1 MNRFSSFA
9 LTAAVILTGSCMN
22 SKPPVGV
29 LPEPGELG
37 RLYILNEGGM
47 GMNNSS
53 IDFYDFADG
62 TYVTDAFP
70 AANPDVALG
79 LGDTGNDLAV
89 YGGKLWAVMN
99 GSDLVEVMDA
109 STIEHIRAID
119 VPACRDIAF
128 SGSYAYVTSWAGNV
142 SDDGDRTGMVYR
154 IDINNLSI
162 AGTVEVGYQPEDIA
176 VLDGKIYVANS
187 GGMTDGY
194 DNRLS
199 IIDEESFSLER
210 TVEIAANI
218 CDIAPDAYGRLWI
231 SSPGDYYSVHSGIY
245 VYDIA
250 SGTVLKTE
258 PGSESGEAPCTDPSL
273 TPDLRDSSYPSLT
286 PNPRYGSS
294 STLSSDPVTGTGQGT
309 RANTILP
316 EWIND
321 IRVSSMYSTGSHL
334 WVLGNENEWDYTAGA
349 GKYCLY
355 TIDCQALTMTRT
367 ELSRTGAES
376 ISNPYGI
383 WVSPD
388 EKTIAITDAASYTE
402 PGYIMFLDANLN
414 LVSSFQTGFLP
425 GHFAVLE

>member
-1 MNRFSSFA
+1 MNRFSSFV

-37 RLYILNEGGM
+37 RLYILNEGVMGM
-47 GMNNSS
+47 GNSS

-70 AANPDVALG
+70 AANPDVTLG

-109 STIEHIRAID
+109 STMEHIRAID
-119 VPACRDIAF
+119 VPVCRDIAF
-128 SGSYAYVTSWAGNV
+128 SGRYAYVTSWAGNV

-154 IDINNLSI
+154 IDINSLSI

-210 TVEIAANI
+210 AVEIAANI

-245 VYDIA
+245 VYDTV
-250 SGTVLKTE
+250 SGTVLK
-258 PGSESGEAPCTDPSL
+258 PESG
-273 TPDLRDSSYPSLT
+273 
-286 PNPRYGSS
+286 
-294 STLSSDPVTGTGQGT
+294 
-309 RANTILP
+309 ANILP

-402 PGYIMFLDANLN
+402 PGYILFLDANLN
-414 LVSSFQTGFLP
+414 FVSSFQTGFLP
-425 GHFAVLE
+425 GYFAVLE

>member
-1 MNRFSSFA
+1 MNRFSSFV

-37 RLYILNEGGM
+37 RLYILNEGVMGM
-47 GMNNSS
+47 GNSS

-70 AANPDVALG
+70 AANPDVPFG

-99 GSDLVEVMDA
+99 GSDLVEVMEA
-109 STIEHIRAID
+109 STMEHIMDID

-128 SGSYAYVTSWAGNV
+128 SGRYAYVTSWAGNV

-154 IDINNLSI
+154 IDMNSLSI
-162 AGTVEVGYQPEDIA
+162 AGTVEVSYQPEDIA
-176 VLDGKIYVANS
+176 ALDGKIYVANS

-245 VYDIA
+245 VYDTA
-250 SGTVLKTE
+250 SGTVLKPE
-258 PGSESGEAPCTDPSL
+258 PG
-273 TPDLRDSSYPSLT
+273 
-286 PNPRYGSS
+286 
-294 STLSSDPVTGTGQGT
+294 
-309 RANTILP
+309 ANILP

-355 TIDCQALTMTRT
+355 TIDCQTLTMTRT

-376 ISNPYGI
+376 IYNPYGI

-402 PGYIMFLDANLN
+402 PGYILFLDANLN
-414 LVSSFQTGFLP
+414 FVSSFQTGFLP

>member
-1 MNRFSSFA
+1 MNRFSSFV

-37 RLYILNEGGM
+37 RLYILNEGVMGM
-47 GMNNSS
+47 GNSS

-70 AANPDVALG
+70 AANPDVTLG

-109 STIEHIRAID
+109 STMEHIRAID

-128 SGSYAYVTSWAGNV
+128 SGRYAYVTSWAGNV

-154 IDINNLSI
+154 IDINSLSI

-210 TVEIAANI
+210 AVEIAANI

-245 VYDIA
+245 VYDTV
-250 SGTVLKTE
+250 SGTVLKSE
-258 PGSESGEAPCTDPSL
+258 PG
-273 TPDLRDSSYPSLT
+273 
-286 PNPRYGSS
+286 
-294 STLSSDPVTGTGQGT
+294 
-309 RANTILP
+309 ANILP

-376 ISNPYGI
+376 IYNPYGI

-402 PGYIMFLDANLN
+402 PGYILFLDANLN
-414 LVSSFQTGFLP
+414 FVSSFQTGFLP

>member
-1 MNRFSSFA
+1 MNRFSSFV

-37 RLYILNEGGM
+37 RLYILNEGVMGM
-47 GMNNSS
+47 GNSS

-70 AANPDVALG
+70 AANPDIPFG
-79 LGDTGNDLAV
+79 LGNTGNDLAV

-99 GSDLVEVMDA
+99 GSNLVEVMDA
-109 STIEHIRAID
+109 STMEHIRAID

-128 SGSYAYVTSWAGNV
+128 SGRYAYVTSWAGNV

-154 IDINNLSI
+154 IDINSLSI

-176 VLDGKIYVANS
+176 ALDGKIYVANS

-210 TVEIAANI
+210 AVEIAANI

-245 VYDIA
+245 VYDTV
-250 SGTVLKTE
+250 SGAVVKSE
-258 PGSESGEAPCTDPSL
+258 PG
-273 TPDLRDSSYPSLT
+273 
-286 PNPRYGSS
+286 
-294 STLSSDPVTGTGQGT
+294 
-309 RANTILP
+309 ANILP

-376 ISNPYGI
+376 IYNPYGI

-402 PGYIMFLDANLN
+402 PGYILFLDANLN
-414 LVSSFQTGFLP
+414 FVSSFQTGFLP

>member
-1 MNRFSSFA
+1 MNRFSSFV
-9 LTAAVILTGSCMN
+9 LTAVVILTGSCMN

-37 RLYILNEGGM
+37 RLYILNEGVMGM
-47 GMNNSS
+47 GNSS

-70 AANPDVALG
+70 AANPDVPFG

-99 GSDLVEVMDA
+99 GSNLVEVMDA
-109 STIEHIRAID
+109 STMEHIRAID

-128 SGSYAYVTSWAGNV
+128 SGRYAYVTSWAGNV

-154 IDINNLSI
+154 IDINSLSI

-245 VYDIA
+245 VYDTV
-250 SGTVLKTE
+250 SGTVLK
-258 PGSESGEAPCTDPSL
+258 PESG
-273 TPDLRDSSYPSLT
+273 
-286 PNPRYGSS
+286 
-294 STLSSDPVTGTGQGT
+294 
-309 RANTILP
+309 ANILP

-376 ISNPYGI
+376 IYNPYGI

-402 PGYIMFLDANLN
+402 PGYILFLDASLN
-414 LVSSFQTGFLP
+414 FVSSFQTGFLP

>member
-1 MNRFSSFA
+1 MNRFSSFV

-37 RLYILNEGGM
+37 RLYILNEGVMGM
-47 GMNNSS
+47 GNSS

-70 AANPDVALG
+70 AANPDVTLG

-109 STIEHIRAID
+109 STMEHIRAID
-119 VPACRDIAF
+119 VPVCRDIAF
-128 SGSYAYVTSWAGNV
+128 SGRYAYVTSWAGNV

-154 IDINNLSI
+154 IDINSLSI
-162 AGTVEVGYQPEDIA
+162 AGAVEVGYQPEDIA
-176 VLDGKIYVANS
+176 ALDGKIYVANS

-199 IIDEESFSLER
+199 IIDEESFSLEK

-245 VYDIA
+245 VYDTV
-250 SGTVLKTE
+250 SGAVLK
-258 PGSESGEAPCTDPSL
+258 PESG
-273 TPDLRDSSYPSLT
+273 
-286 PNPRYGSS
+286 
-294 STLSSDPVTGTGQGT
+294 
-309 RANTILP
+309 ANILP

-402 PGYIMFLDANLN
+402 PGYILFLDANLN
-414 LVSSFQTGFLP
+414 FVSSFQTGFLP
-425 GHFAVLE
+425 GYFAVLE

>member
-1 MNRFSSFA
+1 MNRFSSFV

-37 RLYILNEGGM
+37 RLYILNEGARGM
-47 GMNNSS
+47 GNSS

-70 AANPDVALG
+70 AANPDVTLG

-99 GSDLVEVMDA
+99 GSNLVEVMDA
-109 STIEHIRAID
+109 STMEHIRAID

-128 SGSYAYVTSWAGNV
+128 SGRYAYVTSWAGNV

-154 IDINNLSI
+154 IDINSLSI

-199 IIDEESFSLER
+199 IIDEESFSLEK

-245 VYDIA
+245 VYDTV
-250 SGTVLKTE
+250 SGTVLKSE
-258 PGSESGEAPCTDPSL
+258 PG
-273 TPDLRDSSYPSLT
+273 
-286 PNPRYGSS
+286 
-294 STLSSDPVTGTGQGT
+294 
-309 RANTILP
+309 ANILP

-402 PGYIMFLDANLN
+402 PGYILFLDANLN
-414 LVSSFQTGFLP
+414 FVSSFQTGFLP

>member
-1 MNRFSSFA
+1 MNRFSSFV

-37 RLYILNEGGM
+37 RLYILNEGVMDM
-47 GMNNSS
+47 GNSS

-70 AANPDVALG
+70 AANPDVPFG

-99 GSDLVEVMDA
+99 GSNLIEVMDA
-109 STIEHIRAID
+109 LTIEHIMDID
-119 VPACRDIAF
+119 VPACRNITF
-128 SGSYAYVTSWAGNV
+128 SGRYAYVTSWAGNV

-154 IDINNLSI
+154 IDINSLSI

-176 VLDGKIYVANS
+176 ALDGKIYVANS

-245 VYDIA
+245 VYDTV
-250 SGTVLKTE
+250 SGTVLQSGAGVSFK
-258 PGSESGEAPCTDPSL
+258 SESGVVFQQES
-273 TPDLRDSSYPSLT
+273 
-286 PNPRYGSS
+286 GSAIQS
-294 STLSSDPVTGTGQGT
+294 EPG
-309 RANTILP
+309 ANILP

-376 ISNPYGI
+376 IYNPYGI

-402 PGYIMFLDANLN
+402 PGYILFLDANLN
-414 LVSSFQTGFLP
+414 FVSSFQTGFLP

>member
-1 MNRFSSFA
+1 MNRFSSFV

-37 RLYILNEGGM
+37 RLYILNEGVMGM
-47 GMNNSS
+47 GNSS

-70 AANPDVALG
+70 AANPDVTLG

-99 GSDLVEVMDA
+99 GSNLVEVMDA
-109 STIEHIRAID
+109 STMEHIRAID

-128 SGSYAYVTSWAGNV
+128 SGRYAYVTSWAGNV

-154 IDINNLSI
+154 IDINRLSI

-245 VYDIA
+245 VYDTV
-250 SGTVLKTE
+250 SGTVLK
-258 PGSESGEAPCTDPSL
+258 SESG
-273 TPDLRDSSYPSLT
+273 
-286 PNPRYGSS
+286 
-294 STLSSDPVTGTGQGT
+294 
-309 RANTILP
+309 ANILP

-376 ISNPYGI
+376 IYNPYGI

-402 PGYIMFLDANLN
+402 PGYILFLDANLN
-414 LVSSFQTGFLP
+414 FVSSFQTGFLP

>member
-1 MNRFSSFA
+1 MNRFSSFV

-37 RLYILNEGGM
+37 RLYILNEGVMGM
-47 GMNNSS
+47 GNSS

-70 AANPDVALG
+70 AANPDVPFG

-109 STIEHIRAID
+109 STMEHIRAID

-128 SGSYAYVTSWAGNV
+128 SGRYAYVTSWAGNV

-154 IDINNLSI
+154 IDINRLSI

-199 IIDEESFSLER
+199 IIDEESFSLEK

-245 VYDIA
+245 VYDTV
-250 SGTVLKTE
+250 SGAVLKPE
-258 PGSESGEAPCTDPSL
+258 SGAVLQSGAGVSFKSESGVVFQQES
-273 TPDLRDSSYPSLT
+273 
-286 PNPRYGSS
+286 GSAIQS
-294 STLSSDPVTGTGQGT
+294 EPG
-309 RANTILP
+309 ANILP

-402 PGYIMFLDANLN
+402 PGYILFLDANLN
-414 LVSSFQTGFLP
+414 FVSSFQTGFLP

>member
-1 MNRFSSFA
+1 MNRFSSFV

-37 RLYILNEGGM
+37 RLYILNEGVMGM
-47 GMNNSS
+47 GNSS
-53 IDFYDFADG
+53 IDFYDFTDG

-70 AANPDVALG
+70 AANPDVTLG

-109 STIEHIRAID
+109 STMEHIRAID
-119 VPACRDIAF
+119 VPVCRDIAF
-128 SGSYAYVTSWAGNV
+128 SGRYAYVTSWAGNV

-154 IDINNLSI
+154 IDINSLSI
-162 AGTVEVGYQPEDIA
+162 AGTVEVGYQPEGIA

-210 TVEIAANI
+210 AVEIAANI
-218 CDIAPDAYGRLWI
+218 YDIAPDAYGRLWI

-245 VYDIA
+245 VYDTV
-250 SGTVLKTE
+250 SGTVLKSE
-258 PGSESGEAPCTDPSL
+258 PG
-273 TPDLRDSSYPSLT
+273 
-286 PNPRYGSS
+286 
-294 STLSSDPVTGTGQGT
+294 
-309 RANTILP
+309 ANILP

-376 ISNPYGI
+376 IYNPYGI

-402 PGYIMFLDANLN
+402 PGYILFLDANLN
-414 LVSSFQTGFLP
+414 FVSSFQTGFLP

>member
-1 MNRFSSFA
+1 MNRFSSFV

-37 RLYILNEGGM
+37 RLYILNEGVMGM
-47 GMNNSS
+47 GNSS

-70 AANPDVALG
+70 AANPDVPFG

-109 STIEHIRAID
+109 STMEHIRAID
-119 VPACRDIAF
+119 VPACRDITF
-128 SGSYAYVTSWAGNV
+128 SGRYAYVTSWAGNV

-154 IDINNLSI
+154 IDINSLSI

-176 VLDGKIYVANS
+176 ALDGKIYVANS

-210 TVEIAANI
+210 AVEIAANI
-218 CDIAPDAYGRLWI
+218 CDIAPDVYGRLWI

-245 VYDIA
+245 VYDTV
-250 SGTVLKTE
+250 SGAVLKPE
-258 PGSESGEAPCTDPSL
+258 SGAVLQSGAGVSFKSESGVVFQQES
-273 TPDLRDSSYPSLT
+273 
-286 PNPRYGSS
+286 GSAIQS
-294 STLSSDPVTGTGQGT
+294 EPG
-309 RANTILP
+309 ANILP

-376 ISNPYGI
+376 ISNPYCI

-402 PGYIMFLDANLN
+402 PGYILFLDENLN
-414 LVSSFQTGFLP
+414 FVSSFQTGFLP

>member
-1 MNRFSSFA
+1 MNRFSSFV

-22 SKPPVGV
+22 SKPPVDV

-37 RLYILNEGGM
+37 RLYILNEGVMGM
-47 GMNNSS
+47 GNSS

-70 AANPDVALG
+70 AANPDVTLG

-109 STIEHIRAID
+109 STMEHIRAID
-119 VPACRDIAF
+119 VPVCRDIAF
-128 SGSYAYVTSWAGNV
+128 SGRYAYVTSWAGNV

-154 IDINNLSI
+154 IDINSLSI

-210 TVEIAANI
+210 AVEIAANI

-245 VYDIA
+245 VYDTV
-250 SGTVLKTE
+250 SGTVLKSE
-258 PGSESGEAPCTDPSL
+258 PG
-273 TPDLRDSSYPSLT
+273 
-286 PNPRYGSS
+286 
-294 STLSSDPVTGTGQGT
+294 
-309 RANTILP
+309 ANILP

-402 PGYIMFLDANLN
+402 PGYILFLDANLN
-414 LVSSFQTGFLP
+414 FVSSFQTGFLP

>member
-1 MNRFSSFA
+1 MNRFSSFV

-37 RLYILNEGGM
+37 RLYILNEGVMGM
-47 GMNNSS
+47 GNSS

-70 AANPDVALG
+70 AANPDVTLG

-109 STIEHIRAID
+109 STMEHIRAID

-128 SGSYAYVTSWAGNV
+128 SGRYAYVTSWAGNV

-154 IDINNLSI
+154 IDINSLSI

-210 TVEIAANI
+210 AVEIAANI

-245 VYDIA
+245 VYDTV
-250 SGTVLKTE
+250 SGTVLKSE
-258 PGSESGEAPCTDPSL
+258 PG
-273 TPDLRDSSYPSLT
+273 
-286 PNPRYGSS
+286 
-294 STLSSDPVTGTGQGT
+294 
-309 RANTILP
+309 ANILP

-402 PGYIMFLDANLN
+402 PGYILFLDANLN
-414 LVSSFQTGFLP
+414 FVSSFQTGFLP

>member
-1 MNRFSSFA
+1 MNRFSSFV
-9 LTAAVILTGSCMN
+9 LTAVVILTGSCMN

-37 RLYILNEGGM
+37 RLYILNEGVMGM
-47 GMNNSS
+47 GNSS
-53 IDFYDFADG
+53 IDFYDFTDG

-70 AANPDVALG
+70 AANPDVPFG

-109 STIEHIRAID
+109 STMEHIRAID

-128 SGSYAYVTSWAGNV
+128 SGRYAYVTSWAGNV

-154 IDINNLSI
+154 IDINSLSI

-210 TVEIAANI
+210 AVEIAANI

-245 VYDIA
+245 VYDTA
-250 SGTVLKTE
+250 SGAVVQPESGAVLQSGAGVSFK
-258 PGSESGEAPCTDPSL
+258 SESGVVFQQES
-273 TPDLRDSSYPSLT
+273 
-286 PNPRYGSS
+286 GSAIQS
-294 STLSSDPVTGTGQGT
+294 EPG
-309 RANTILP
+309 ANILP

-355 TIDCQALTMTRT
+355 IIDCQALTMTRT

-376 ISNPYGI
+376 IYNPYGI

-388 EKTIAITDAASYTE
+388 EKTIAITDVASYTE
-402 PGYIMFLDANLN
+402 PGYILFLDANLN
-414 LVSSFQTGFLP
+414 FVSSFQTGFLP

>member
-1 MNRFSSFA
+1 MNRFSSFV

-37 RLYILNEGGM
+37 RLYILNEGVMGM
-47 GMNNSS
+47 GNSS

-70 AANPDVALG
+70 AANPDVPFG

-99 GSDLVEVMDA
+99 GSDLIEVMDA
-109 STIEHIRAID
+109 STMEHIRAID
-119 VPACRDIAF
+119 VPVCRDIAF
-128 SGSYAYVTSWAGNV
+128 SGRYAYVTSWAGNV

-154 IDINNLSI
+154 IDINSLSI

-210 TVEIAANI
+210 AVEIAANI

-245 VYDIA
+245 VYDTV
-250 SGTVLKTE
+250 SGTVLKSE
-258 PGSESGEAPCTDPSL
+258 PG
-273 TPDLRDSSYPSLT
+273 
-286 PNPRYGSS
+286 
-294 STLSSDPVTGTGQGT
+294 
-309 RANTILP
+309 ANILP

-355 TIDCQALTMTRT
+355 TIDCQALTMTCT

-402 PGYIMFLDANLN
+402 PGYILFLDANLN
-414 LVSSFQTGFLP
+414 FVSSFQTGFLP

>member
-1 MNRFSSFA
+1 MNRFSSFV

-37 RLYILNEGGM
+37 RLYILNEGVMGM
-47 GMNNSS
+47 GNSS

-70 AANPDVALG
+70 AANPDVTLG

-109 STIEHIRAID
+109 STMEHIRAID
-119 VPACRDIAF
+119 VPVCRDIAF
-128 SGSYAYVTSWAGNV
+128 SGRYAYVTSWAGNV

-154 IDINNLSI
+154 IDINSLSI

-199 IIDEESFSLER
+199 IIDEESFSLEK

-245 VYDIA
+245 VYDTV
-250 SGTVLKTE
+250 SGTVLKSE
-258 PGSESGEAPCTDPSL
+258 P
-273 TPDLRDSSYPSLT
+273 
-286 PNPRYGSS
+286 
-294 STLSSDPVTGTGQGT
+294 V
-309 RANTILP
+309 ANILP

-402 PGYIMFLDANLN
+402 PGYILFLDANLN
-414 LVSSFQTGFLP
+414 FVSSFQTGFLP

>member
-1 MNRFSSFA
+1 MNRFSSFV

-37 RLYILNEGGM
+37 RLYILNEGVMGM
-47 GMNNSS
+47 GNSS

-70 AANPDVALG
+70 AANPDVTLG

-109 STIEHIRAID
+109 STMEHIRAID

-128 SGSYAYVTSWAGNV
+128 SGRYAYVTSWAGNV

-154 IDINNLSI
+154 IDINSLSI

-176 VLDGKIYVANS
+176 ALDGKIYVANS

-245 VYDIA
+245 VYDTV
-250 SGTVLKTE
+250 SGTVLKSE
-258 PGSESGEAPCTDPSL
+258 PG
-273 TPDLRDSSYPSLT
+273 
-286 PNPRYGSS
+286 
-294 STLSSDPVTGTGQGT
+294 
-309 RANTILP
+309 ANILP

-402 PGYIMFLDANLN
+402 PGYILFLDANLN
-414 LVSSFQTGFLP
+414 FVSSFQTGFLP

>member
-1 MNRFSSFA
+1 MNRFSSFV

-22 SKPPVGV
+22 SKPPVDV

-37 RLYILNEGGM
+37 RLYILNEGVMGM
-47 GMNNSS
+47 GNSS

-70 AANPDVALG
+70 AANPDVTLG

-109 STIEHIRAID
+109 STMKHIRAID
-119 VPACRDIAF
+119 VPVCRDIAF
-128 SGSYAYVTSWAGNV
+128 SGRYAYVTSWAGNV

-154 IDINNLSI
+154 IDINSLSI

-210 TVEIAANI
+210 AVEIAANI

-245 VYDIA
+245 VYDTV
-250 SGTVLKTE
+250 SGTVLKSE
-258 PGSESGEAPCTDPSL
+258 PG
-273 TPDLRDSSYPSLT
+273 
-286 PNPRYGSS
+286 
-294 STLSSDPVTGTGQGT
+294 
-309 RANTILP
+309 ANILP

-402 PGYIMFLDANLN
+402 PGYILFLDANLN
-414 LVSSFQTGFLP
+414 FVSSFQTGFLP

>member
-1 MNRFSSFA
+1 MNRFSSFV

-37 RLYILNEGGM
+37 RLYILNEGVMGM
-47 GMNNSS
+47 GNSS

-70 AANPDVALG
+70 AANPDVPFG

-109 STIEHIRAID
+109 LTMEHIRAID

-128 SGSYAYVTSWAGNV
+128 SGRYAYVTSWAGNV

-154 IDINNLSI
+154 IDINSLSI

-250 SGTVLKTE
+250 SGAVLKPE
-258 PGSESGEAPCTDPSL
+258 SGAALQYGAGVSFKSESGVVFQQES
-273 TPDLRDSSYPSLT
+273 
-286 PNPRYGSS
+286 GSAIQS
-294 STLSSDPVTGTGQGT
+294 EPG
-309 RANTILP
+309 ANILP

-376 ISNPYGI
+376 IYNPYGI

-402 PGYIMFLDANLN
+402 PGYILFLDANLN
-414 LVSSFQTGFLP
+414 FVSSFQTGFLP

>member
-1 MNRFSSFA
+1 MNRFSSFV

-37 RLYILNEGGM
+37 RLYILNEGVMGM
-47 GMNNSS
+47 GNSS

-70 AANPDVALG
+70 AANPDVPFG

-109 STIEHIRAID
+109 STMEHIRAID

-128 SGSYAYVTSWAGNV
+128 SGRYAYVTSWAGNV

-154 IDINNLSI
+154 IDINSLSI

-218 CDIAPDAYGRLWI
+218 CDIAPDVYGRLWI

-245 VYDIA
+245 VYDTV
-250 SGTVLKTE
+250 SGAVLQSGAGVSFK
-258 PGSESGEAPCTDPSL
+258 SESGVVFQQES
-273 TPDLRDSSYPSLT
+273 
-286 PNPRYGSS
+286 GSAIQS
-294 STLSSDPVTGTGQGT
+294 EPG
-309 RANTILP
+309 ANILP

-376 ISNPYGI
+376 IYNPYGI

-402 PGYIMFLDANLN
+402 PGYILFLDANLN
-414 LVSSFQTGFLP
+414 FVSSFQTGFLP

>member
-210 TVEIAANI
+210 AVEIAANI

-231 SSPGDYYSVHSGIY
+231 SSPGDYYSIHSGIY

-250 SGTVLKTE
+250 SGTVLK
-258 PGSESGEAPCTDPSL
+258 PESGVALQSGA
-273 TPDLRDSSYPSLT
+273 
-286 PNPRYGSS
+286 GSVLQES
-294 STLSSDPVTGTGQGT
+294 GS
-309 RANTILP
+309 NILP

-402 PGYIMFLDANLN
+402 PGYILFLDANLN
-414 LVSSFQTGFLP
+414 LVSSFQTGFFP
-425 GHFAVLE
+425 GHFATLE

>member
-109 STIEHIRAID
+109 STMEHIRAID

-199 IIDEESFSLER
+199 IIDKESFSMER

-231 SSPGDYYSVHSGIY
+231 SSPGDYYSIHSGIY

-250 SGTVLKTE
+250 SGTVLK
-258 PGSESGEAPCTDPSL
+258 PESGVALQSGA
-273 TPDLRDSSYPSLT
+273 
-286 PNPRYGSS
+286 GSVLQES
-294 STLSSDPVTGTGQGT
+294 GS
-309 RANTILP
+309 NILP

-402 PGYIMFLDANLN
+402 PGYILFLDANLN
-414 LVSSFQTGFLP
+414 FVSSFQTGFLP

>member
-1 MNRFSSFA
+1 MNRFSSFV

-37 RLYILNEGGM
+37 RLYILNEGVM

-70 AANPDVALG
+70 AANPDVTLG

-109 STIEHIRAID
+109 STMEHIRAID

-154 IDINNLSI
+154 IDINSLSI

-258 PGSESGEAPCTDPSL
+258 PG
-273 TPDLRDSSYPSLT
+273 
-286 PNPRYGSS
+286 
-294 STLSSDPVTGTGQGT
+294 
-309 RANTILP
+309 ANILP

-349 GKYCLY
+349 GKHCLY

-376 ISNPYGI
+376 IYNPYGI

-402 PGYIMFLDANLN
+402 PGYILFLDANLN
-414 LVSSFQTGFLP
+414 FVSSFQTGFLP
-425 GHFAVLE
+425 GHFSVLE

>member
-1 MNRFSSFA
+1 MNRFSSFV

-37 RLYILNEGGM
+37 RLYILNEGVMGM
-47 GMNNSS
+47 GNSS

-70 AANPDVALG
+70 AANPDVTLG

-109 STIEHIRAID
+109 STMEHIRAID

-128 SGSYAYVTSWAGNV
+128 SGRYAYVTSWAGNV

-154 IDINNLSI
+154 IDINSLSI

-199 IIDEESFSLER
+199 IIDEESFSLEK

-231 SSPGDYYSVHSGIY
+231 SSPGDYYSVHSRIY
-245 VYDIA
+245 VYDTV
-250 SGTVLKTE
+250 SGTVLKSE
-258 PGSESGEAPCTDPSL
+258 PG
-273 TPDLRDSSYPSLT
+273 
-286 PNPRYGSS
+286 
-294 STLSSDPVTGTGQGT
+294 
-309 RANTILP
+309 ANILP

-402 PGYIMFLDANLN
+402 PGYILFLDANLN
-414 LVSSFQTGFLP
+414 FVSSFQTGFLP

>member
-1 MNRFSSFA
+1 
-9 LTAAVILTGSCMN
+9 MN

-37 RLYILNEGGM
+37 RLYILNEGVMGM
-47 GMNNSS
+47 GNSS

-70 AANPDVALG
+70 AANPDVPFG

-99 GSDLVEVMDA
+99 GSNLVEVMDA
-109 STIEHIRAID
+109 LTIEHIMDID
-119 VPACRDIAF
+119 VPACRNITF
-128 SGSYAYVTSWAGNV
+128 SGRYAYVTSWAGNV

-154 IDINNLSI
+154 IDINSLSI

-176 VLDGKIYVANS
+176 ALDGKIYVANS

-250 SGTVLKTE
+250 SGTVLKSE
-258 PGSESGEAPCTDPSL
+258 PGAVLQSGAGVSFKSESG
-273 TPDLRDSSYPSLT
+273 
-286 PNPRYGSS
+286 
-294 STLSSDPVTGTGQGT
+294 
-309 RANTILP
+309 ANILP

-402 PGYIMFLDANLN
+402 PGYILFLDANLN
-414 LVSSFQTGFLP
+414 FVSSFQTGFLP

>member
-199 IIDEESFSLER
+199 IIDEESFSMER

-231 SSPGDYYSVHSGIY
+231 SSPGDYYSIHSGIY

-250 SGTVLKTE
+250 SGTVLK
-258 PGSESGEAPCTDPSL
+258 PESGVALQSGA
-273 TPDLRDSSYPSLT
+273 
-286 PNPRYGSS
+286 GSVLQES
-294 STLSSDPVTGTGQGT
+294 GS
-309 RANTILP
+309 NILP

-402 PGYIMFLDANLN
+402 PGYILFLDANLN
-414 LVSSFQTGFLP
+414 LVSSFQTGFFP

>member
-1 MNRFSSFA
+1 MNRFSSFV

-37 RLYILNEGGM
+37 RLYIMNEGVMGM
-47 GMNNSS
+47 GNSS

-70 AANPDVALG
+70 AANPDVTLG

-109 STIEHIRAID
+109 STMEHIRAID

-128 SGSYAYVTSWAGNV
+128 SGRYAYVTSWAGNV

-154 IDINNLSI
+154 IDINSLSI

-176 VLDGKIYVANS
+176 ALDGKIYVANS

-245 VYDIA
+245 VYDTV
-250 SGTVLKTE
+250 SGTVLKSE
-258 PGSESGEAPCTDPSL
+258 PG
-273 TPDLRDSSYPSLT
+273 
-286 PNPRYGSS
+286 
-294 STLSSDPVTGTGQGT
+294 
-309 RANTILP
+309 ANILP

-402 PGYIMFLDANLN
+402 PGYILFLDANLN
-414 LVSSFQTGFLP
+414 FVSSFQTGFLP

>member
-1 MNRFSSFA
+1 MNRFSSFV

-37 RLYILNEGGM
+37 RLYILNEGVMGM
-47 GMNNSS
+47 GNSS
-53 IDFYDFADG
+53 IDFYDFTDG

-70 AANPDVALG
+70 AANPDVPFG

-109 STIEHIRAID
+109 STMEHIRAID
-119 VPACRDIAF
+119 VPACRDITF
-128 SGSYAYVTSWAGNV
+128 SGRYAYVTSWAGNV

-154 IDINNLSI
+154 IDINSLSI

-245 VYDIA
+245 VYDTV
-250 SGTVLKTE
+250 SGTVLK
-258 PGSESGEAPCTDPSL
+258 PESG
-273 TPDLRDSSYPSLT
+273 
-286 PNPRYGSS
+286 
-294 STLSSDPVTGTGQGT
+294 
-309 RANTILP
+309 ANILP

-355 TIDCQALTMTRT
+355 IIDYQALTMTRT

-376 ISNPYGI
+376 IYNPYGI

-402 PGYIMFLDANLN
+402 PGYILFLDANLN
-414 LVSSFQTGFLP
+414 FVSSFQTGFLP

>member
-1 MNRFSSFA
+1 MNRFSSFV

-37 RLYILNEGGM
+37 RLYILNEGVMGM
-47 GMNNSS
+47 GNSS

-70 AANPDVALG
+70 AANPDVTLG

-109 STIEHIRAID
+109 STMEHIRAID
-119 VPACRDIAF
+119 VPVCRDIAF
-128 SGSYAYVTSWAGNV
+128 SGRYAYVTSWAGNV

-154 IDINNLSI
+154 IDINSLSI
-162 AGTVEVGYQPEDIA
+162 AGAVEVGYQPEDIA
-176 VLDGKIYVANS
+176 ALDGKIYVANS

-210 TVEIAANI
+210 AVEIAANI

-250 SGTVLKTE
+250 SGTVLKPE
-258 PGSESGEAPCTDPSL
+258 PG
-273 TPDLRDSSYPSLT
+273 
-286 PNPRYGSS
+286 
-294 STLSSDPVTGTGQGT
+294 
-309 RANTILP
+309 ANILP

-402 PGYIMFLDANLN
+402 PGYILFLDANLN
-414 LVSSFQTGFLP
+414 FVSSFQTGFLP
-425 GHFAVLE
+425 GYFAVLE

>member
-1 MNRFSSFA
+1 MNRFSSFV

-22 SKPPVGV
+22 SKPPVDV

-37 RLYILNEGGM
+37 RLYILNEGVMGM
-47 GMNNSS
+47 GNSS

-70 AANPDVALG
+70 AANPDVTLG

-109 STIEHIRAID
+109 STMEHIRAID
-119 VPACRDIAF
+119 VPVCRDIAF
-128 SGSYAYVTSWAGNV
+128 SGRYAYVTSWAGNV

-154 IDINNLSI
+154 IDINSLSI

-210 TVEIAANI
+210 AVEIAANI

-245 VYDIA
+245 VYDTV
-250 SGTVLKTE
+250 SGTVLKSE
-258 PGSESGEAPCTDPSL
+258 PGAVLQSGAGVSFKSESGVVFQQES
-273 TPDLRDSSYPSLT
+273 
-286 PNPRYGSS
+286 GSAIQS
-294 STLSSDPVTGTGQGT
+294 EPG
-309 RANTILP
+309 ANILP

-402 PGYIMFLDANLN
+402 PGYILFLDANLN
-414 LVSSFQTGFLP
+414 FVSSFQTGFLP

>member
-1 MNRFSSFA
+1 MNRFSSFV

-37 RLYILNEGGM
+37 RLYILNEGVMGM
-47 GMNNSS
+47 GNSS

-70 AANPDVALG
+70 AANPDVTLG

-109 STIEHIRAID
+109 STMEHIRAID
-119 VPACRDIAF
+119 VPVCRDIAF
-128 SGSYAYVTSWAGNV
+128 SGRYAYVTSWAGNV

-154 IDINNLSI
+154 IDINSLSI

-210 TVEIAANI
+210 AVEIAANI

-245 VYDIA
+245 VYDTV
-250 SGTVLKTE
+250 SGTVLKPE
-258 PGSESGEAPCTDPSL
+258 PG
-273 TPDLRDSSYPSLT
+273 
-286 PNPRYGSS
+286 
-294 STLSSDPVTGTGQGT
+294 
-309 RANTILP
+309 ANILP

-376 ISNPYGI
+376 IYNPYGI

-402 PGYIMFLDANLN
+402 PGYILFLDANLN
-414 LVSSFQTGFLP
+414 FVSSFQTGFLP

>member
-1 MNRFSSFA
+1 MNRFSSFV

-37 RLYILNEGGM
+37 RLYILNEGVMGM
-47 GMNNSS
+47 GNSS

-70 AANPDVALG
+70 AANPDVPLG

-99 GSDLVEVMDA
+99 GSNLVEVMDA
-109 STIEHIRAID
+109 STMEHIRAID
-119 VPACRDIAF
+119 VPVCRDIAF
-128 SGSYAYVTSWAGNV
+128 SGRYAYVTSWAGNV

-154 IDINNLSI
+154 IDINRLSI

-210 TVEIAANI
+210 VVEIAANI

-245 VYDIA
+245 VYDTV
-250 SGTVLKTE
+250 SGAVVQSGAGVSFK
-258 PGSESGEAPCTDPSL
+258 SESGVVFQQES
-273 TPDLRDSSYPSLT
+273 
-286 PNPRYGSS
+286 GSAIQS
-294 STLSSDPVTGTGQGT
+294 EPG
-309 RANTILP
+309 ANILP

-402 PGYIMFLDANLN
+402 PGYILFLDANLN
-414 LVSSFQTGFLP
+414 FVSSFQTGFLP

>member
-1 MNRFSSFA
+1 MNRFSSFV

-37 RLYILNEGGM
+37 RLYILNEGVMGM
-47 GMNNSS
+47 GNSS

-70 AANPDVALG
+70 AANPDVTLG

-109 STIEHIRAID
+109 STMEHIRAID
-119 VPACRDIAF
+119 VPVCRDIAF
-128 SGSYAYVTSWAGNV
+128 SGRYAYVTSWAGNV

-154 IDINNLSI
+154 IDINSLSI
-162 AGTVEVGYQPEDIA
+162 AGAVEVGYQPEDIA
-176 VLDGKIYVANS
+176 ALDGKIYVANS

-210 TVEIAANI
+210 AVEIAANI

-245 VYDIA
+245 VYDTV
-250 SGTVLKTE
+250 SGTVLK
-258 PGSESGEAPCTDPSL
+258 PESG
-273 TPDLRDSSYPSLT
+273 
-286 PNPRYGSS
+286 
-294 STLSSDPVTGTGQGT
+294 
-309 RANTILP
+309 ANILP

-334 WVLGNENEWDYTAGA
+334 WVLGNENEWDYT
-349 GKYCLY
+349 
-355 TIDCQALTMTRT
+355 
-367 ELSRTGAES
+367 
-376 ISNPYGI
+376 
-383 WVSPD
+383 V
-388 EKTIAITDAASYTE
+388 TDAASYTE
-402 PGYIMFLDANLN
+402 PGYILFLDANLN
-414 LVSSFQTGFLP
+414 FVSSFQTGFLP
-425 GHFAVLE
+425 GYFAVLE

>member
-1 MNRFSSFA
+1 MNRFSSFV

-37 RLYILNEGGM
+37 RLYILNEGVMGM
-47 GMNNSS
+47 GNSS

-70 AANPDVALG
+70 AANPDVTLG

-109 STIEHIRAID
+109 STMEHIRAID

-154 IDINNLSI
+154 IDINSLSI

-210 TVEIAANI
+210 AVEIAANI
-218 CDIAPDAYGRLWI
+218 YDIAPDAYGRLWI

-245 VYDIA
+245 VYDTV
-250 SGTVLKTE
+250 SGTVLKSE
-258 PGSESGEAPCTDPSL
+258 PG
-273 TPDLRDSSYPSLT
+273 
-286 PNPRYGSS
+286 
-294 STLSSDPVTGTGQGT
+294 
-309 RANTILP
+309 ANILP

-402 PGYIMFLDANLN
+402 PGYILFLDANLN
-414 LVSSFQTGFLP
+414 FVSSFQTGFLP

>member
-154 IDINNLSI
+154 IDINSLSI

-231 SSPGDYYSVHSGIY
+231 SSPGDYYSIHSGIY

-250 SGTVLKTE
+250 SGTVLK
-258 PGSESGEAPCTDPSL
+258 PESGVALQSGA
-273 TPDLRDSSYPSLT
+273 
-286 PNPRYGSS
+286 GSVLQES
-294 STLSSDPVTGTGQGT
+294 GS
-309 RANTILP
+309 NILP

>member
-1 MNRFSSFA
+1 MNRFSSFV

-37 RLYILNEGGM
+37 RLYILNEGVM

-70 AANPDVALG
+70 AANPDVTLG

-109 STIEHIRAID
+109 STMEHIRAID

-128 SGSYAYVTSWAGNV
+128 SGRYAYVTSWAGNV

-154 IDINNLSI
+154 IDINSLSI
-162 AGTVEVGYQPEDIA
+162 AGAVEVGYQPEDIA
-176 VLDGKIYVANS
+176 ALDGKIYVANS

-245 VYDIA
+245 VYDTV
-250 SGTVLKTE
+250 SGTVLK
-258 PGSESGEAPCTDPSL
+258 PESG
-273 TPDLRDSSYPSLT
+273 
-286 PNPRYGSS
+286 
-294 STLSSDPVTGTGQGT
+294 
-309 RANTILP
+309 ANILP

-402 PGYIMFLDANLN
+402 PGYILFLDANLN
-414 LVSSFQTGFLP
+414 FVSSFQTGFLP
-425 GHFAVLE
+425 GYFAVLE

>member
-1 MNRFSSFA
+1 MFFNHFYTLNRFSSFV

-37 RLYILNEGGM
+37 RLYILNEGVMGM
-47 GMNNSS
+47 GNSS

-70 AANPDVALG
+70 AANPDVPFG
-79 LGDTGNDLAV
+79 LGDMGNDLAV

-109 STIEHIRAID
+109 STMEHIRAID

-128 SGSYAYVTSWAGNV
+128 SGRYAYVTSWAGNV

-154 IDINNLSI
+154 IDINSLSI

-210 TVEIAANI
+210 AVEIAANI

-258 PGSESGEAPCTDPSL
+258 PG
-273 TPDLRDSSYPSLT
+273 
-286 PNPRYGSS
+286 
-294 STLSSDPVTGTGQGT
+294 
-309 RANTILP
+309 ANILP

-376 ISNPYGI
+376 IYNPYGI

-402 PGYIMFLDANLN
+402 PGYILFLDANLN
-414 LVSSFQTGFLP
+414 FVSSFQTGFLP

>member
-1 MNRFSSFA
+1 MNRFSSFV

-37 RLYILNEGGM
+37 RLYILNEGVMGM
-47 GMNNSS
+47 GNSS

-70 AANPDVALG
+70 AANPDVTLG

-109 STIEHIRAID
+109 STMEHIRAID

-128 SGSYAYVTSWAGNV
+128 SGRYAYVTSWAGNV

-154 IDINNLSI
+154 IDINSLSI

-176 VLDGKIYVANS
+176 ALDGKIYVANS

-245 VYDIA
+245 VYDTV
-250 SGTVLKTE
+250 SGAVVQ
-258 PGSESGEAPCTDPSL
+258 PESG
-273 TPDLRDSSYPSLT
+273 
-286 PNPRYGSS
+286 
-294 STLSSDPVTGTGQGT
+294 
-309 RANTILP
+309 ANILP

-402 PGYIMFLDANLN
+402 PGYILFLDANLN
-414 LVSSFQTGFLP
+414 FVSSFQTGFLP